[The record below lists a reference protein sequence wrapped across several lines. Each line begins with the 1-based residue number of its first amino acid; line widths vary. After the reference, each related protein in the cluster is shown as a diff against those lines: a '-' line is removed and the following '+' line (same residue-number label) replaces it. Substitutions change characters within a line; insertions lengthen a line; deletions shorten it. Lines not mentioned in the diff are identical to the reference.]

1 MPTSTSPSGGE
12 VDQLNARIAELE
24 VGLTE
29 VQGVV
34 RMLQEQSK
42 NSMQQGAPT
51 APSGGEVAELKA
63 LIFDLAECTDRV
75 RVVRNHEFTARG
87 DCKHRVK

>member
-1 MPTSTSPSGGE
+1 MGMRHPDRPCMKMNSCGVDRRSPAEIASDPYNTGAHSPMPTSTSPSGGE
-12 VDQLNARIAELE
+12 VAEL
-24 VGLTE
+24 
-29 VQGVV
+29 
-34 RMLQEQSK
+34 
-42 NSMQQGAPT
+42 N
-51 APSGGEVAELKA
+51 A